1 MATKDET
8 VTTIRHKGFIYDKVV
23 TVFIS
28 DHDRNVVKITV
39 SREEYEERKR
49 QIIDVEYWDPKNE
62 EWRETLGT
70 GAFADEEVETAIE
83 SRGLVQL
90 VAKRAEVI
98 FRGINGTI
106 YSVVE
111 YLSDNYRYLD
121 CLVGYKNFENS
132 VEQSMDRVDNNP

>member
-8 VTTIRHKGFIYDKVV
+8 VTTIRHKGFLCDEVV

-39 SREEYEERKR
+39 SREEYEKRKR
-49 QIIDVEYWDPKNE
+49 QMIDVEYWDTKKE
-62 EWRETLGT
+62 EWRELLGT

-83 SRGLVQL
+83 KKELVQL
-90 VAKRAEVI
+90 VAKRTEVI

-106 YSVVE
+106 YPVVE
-111 YLSDNYRYLD
+111 YLLGNYKFLD
-121 CLVGYKNFENS
+121 LLVGYKGFENS
-132 VEQSMDRVDNNP
+132 VEQSMDRDDKNP

>member
-8 VTTIRHKGFIYDKVV
+8 VTTIRHKGFLCDEVV

-39 SREEYEERKR
+39 SREEYEKRKR
-49 QIIDVEYWDPKNE
+49 QMIDVEYWDTKKE
-62 EWRETLGT
+62 EWREMLGT

-98 FRGINGTI
+98 FRGIEGTVYPI
-106 YSVVE
+106 VE
-111 YLSDNYRYLD
+111 WLSDNCRYLD
-121 CLVGYKNFENS
+121 CLVGYMKFENS
-132 VEQSMDRVDNNP
+132 VEQSRDSIDNNP

>member
-49 QIIDVEYWDPKNE
+49 QIIDVEYWDPKKE
-62 EWRETLGT
+62 EWREMLGT